1 MSLLR
6 VSKGMGLLEVIIAMF
21 LTTVAIMA
29 TMSLQAPSLRTAARS
44 DYFGRAAEILEWQM
58 ESTEAYLMNAN
69 NTLANAGTGI
79 PLLPTVVNAN
89 ASATYPVK
97 TSGLAVAAP
106 IINGDTIYTVT
117 TTITGVYLNPVNGFM
132 NTYRV
137 DVQVSWPPLN
147 PTGISQTIFVSRQDT
162 WLM

>member
-44 DYFGRAAEILEWQM
+44 DYFGRAAEILERQM

-79 PLLPTVVNAN
+79 PALPTVVNAN
-89 ASATYPVK
+89 ASATYQVY
-97 TSGLAVAAP
+97 TSGSPAP
-106 IINGDTIYTVT
+106 IDGDITYTVT

-137 DVQVSWPPLN
+137 DVQVTWPPLN

-162 WLM
+162 LLV